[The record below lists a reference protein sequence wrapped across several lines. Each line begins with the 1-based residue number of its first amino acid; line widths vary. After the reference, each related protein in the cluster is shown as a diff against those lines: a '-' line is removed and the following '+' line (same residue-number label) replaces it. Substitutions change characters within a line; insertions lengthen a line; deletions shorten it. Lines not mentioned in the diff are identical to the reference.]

1 LRIWSSSE
9 SLRYLLLKLPSF
21 LWRLLYSRAWLS
33 ESSAPLLHPPKIWTK
48 RALDVLWNPCHSDAF
63 WSILKMLLF
72 QPLTGC
78 WCQKDLKSRSLNI
91 ALSAFVGRSEANG
104 IYQRVIVFMNLFEFK
119 TEIFPSISCVI
130 QREDIEAAFFNS
142 FHFSRLRM
150 WNQWWWSI
158 ALPKHYALQDLD
170 LLFLTLPTWK

>member
-1 LRIWSSSE
+1 MIFQWILEVSVIETPIIFMEASLQQDMTFWVLCSS
-9 SLRYLLLKLPSF
+9 PS
-21 LWRLLYSRAWLS
+21 
-33 ESSAPLLHPPKIWTK
+33 PPKIWTK

-72 QPLTGC
+72 QPLAGC

-119 TEIFPSISCVI
+119 TEIFPNISCVI
-130 QREDIEAAFFNS
+130 QRGDIEAAFFNS

-158 ALPKHYALQDLD
+158 ALPKHYALHDLD